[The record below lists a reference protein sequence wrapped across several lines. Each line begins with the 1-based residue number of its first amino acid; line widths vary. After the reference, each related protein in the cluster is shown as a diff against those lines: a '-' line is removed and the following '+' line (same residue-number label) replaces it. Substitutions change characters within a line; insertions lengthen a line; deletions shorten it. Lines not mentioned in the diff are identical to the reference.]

1 MKNLIIAKRYSRALF
16 NLAEEGKAIEQYGQE
31 LDSFSEILKQLP
43 DLGNAL
49 RNPLYPEATKKA
61 LFKKVSK
68 KFKFS
73 PVIKS
78 FLNLLI
84 EKGRIQDLPDICDYY
99 HRLIDE
105 HSNIA
110 RAEVKAAVE
119 LGEAELNEV
128 AAALE
133 KKVGKKIVV
142 EFKQDAS
149 LLGGV
154 IAQIGDFVLDGSVK
168 RQLLNF
174 KESLKR
180 GALG

>member
-16 NLAEEGKAIEQYGQE
+16 NLAEEEKAIEQYGKE
-31 LDSFSEILKQLP
+31 LDEFNDVLKQYP

-49 RNPLYPEATKKA
+49 RNPLYPGATKKA
-61 LFKKVSK
+61 LFQKVTADSEM
-68 KFKFS
+68 S
-73 PVIKS
+73 PVMKS

-84 EKGRIQDLPDICDYY
+84 EKKRIQHLPDISDYY

-110 RAEVKAAVE
+110 RAMVKAAIKLQQPE
-119 LGEAELNEV
+119 LDDI
-128 AAALE
+128 AATLE

-142 EFKQDAS
+142 EFQQDQS

-154 IAQIGDFVLDGSVK
+154 FAQIGDFVLDGSVK

-180 GALG
+180 GAVG

>member
-16 NLAEEGKAIEQYGQE
+16 NLAEEEKAIEQYGSE
-31 LDSFSEILKQLP
+31 LDGFNAVLKELP

-49 RNPLYPEATKKA
+49 RNPLYPEATKKS
-61 LFKKVSK
+61 LFQSVAVSMK
-68 KFKFS
+68 LS
-73 PVIKS
+73 PIIKS

-84 EKGRIQDLPDICDYY
+84 EKGRIQHLPDIGDYY

-110 RAEVKAAVE
+110 RAKVKAAVVLDE
-119 LGEAELNEV
+119 KVLSDI
-128 AAALE
+128 AATLE

-142 EFKQDAS
+142 EFQQDPS

-154 IAQIGDFVLDGSVK
+154 FAQIGDFVLDGSVR

-180 GALG
+180 GAVG

>member
-16 NLAEEGKAIEQYGQE
+16 SLAEEGTAIEQYGEE
-31 LDSFSEILKQLP
+31 LDGFNGVLKEFP

-49 RNPLYPEATKKA
+49 RNPLYPEAVKRSLCA
-61 LFKKVSK
+61 KVAEGQQL
-68 KFKFS
+68 S
-73 PVIKS
+73 PVVKS
-78 FLNLLI
+78 FLNLLVV
-84 EKGRIQDLPDICDYY
+84 KRRVQDLPDICEYY
-99 HRLIDE
+99 HKLIDE

-110 RAEVKAAVE
+110 RAQVKAAVDLGDNE
-119 LGEAELNEV
+119 LKKI

-142 EFKQDAS
+142 EFKRDAA

-154 IAQIGDFVLDGSVK
+154 YAQIGDLVLDGSVK

-180 GALG
+180 GAVG

>member
-16 NLAEEGKAIEQYGQE
+16 NLAEEEKAIEQYGKE
-31 LDSFSEILKQLP
+31 LDGFNAVLKDFP

-49 RNPLYPEATKKA
+49 RNPLYPAATKRA
-61 LFKKVSK
+61 LFEKVAGGLEL
-68 KFKFS
+68 S
-73 PVIKS
+73 PVMKS
-78 FLNLLI
+78 FLNLLV
-84 EKGRIQDLPDICDYY
+84 EKKRIPDLPDICDYY
-99 HRLIDE
+99 HKLIDE
-105 HSNIA
+105 HASIA
-110 RAEVKAAVE
+110 RAKVKAAADLSDGE
-119 LGEAELNEV
+119 LKKI

-142 EFKQDAS
+142 EFQRDPS

-154 IAQIGDFVLDGSVK
+154 FAQIGDLVLDGSVK

-180 GALG
+180 GAVG

>member
-16 NLAEEGKAIEQYGQE
+16 NLAEEEGAIEQYGEE
-31 LDSFSEILKQLP
+31 LDGFNAVLKSLP

-49 RNPLYPEATKKA
+49 RNPLYPEAVKKA
-61 LFKKVSK
+61 LFQKVAGELEL
-68 KFKFS
+68 S
-73 PVIKS
+73 PVMKS

-84 EKGRIQDLPDICDYY
+84 EKQRIQHLPDICDYY

-105 HSNIA
+105 YSNIA
-110 RAEVKAAVE
+110 RAKVKAAVE
-119 LGEAELNEV
+119 LDELELEEI
-128 AAALE
+128 AASLE

-142 EFKQDAS
+142 EFQRDPS

-154 IAQIGDFVLDGSVK
+154 FAQIGDFVLDGSVK

-180 GALG
+180 GAVG